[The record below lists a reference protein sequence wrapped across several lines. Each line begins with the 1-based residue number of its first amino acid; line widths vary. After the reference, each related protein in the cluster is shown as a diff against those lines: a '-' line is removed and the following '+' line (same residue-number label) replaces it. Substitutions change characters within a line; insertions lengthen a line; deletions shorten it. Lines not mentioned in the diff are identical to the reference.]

1 MGLCNSCS
9 LPGLWLIYTHA
20 PADGREKDEHT
31 GEWTDGRTDEREE
44 EKRTRCGTP
53 LLPTPYKSSQWWLS
67 LSYPRP
73 LLRHTYRQFS
83 REREINTQHAQQ
95 LLLFERA
102 RALTK
107 WPIMMM
113 MVALFFLACWL
124 LTKKKKKKIERSN
137 QSVNKR
143 RHAWDKNNNNTVVS
157 SACCWPEETKQNN
170 NKQVEH
176 RKIGEHSGKVFRSS
190 SFLRKSSFF
199 SRRVSRNVLVLFQK
213 SRSII

>member
-1 MGLCNSCS
+1 M
-9 LPGLWLIYTHA
+9 
-20 PADGREKDEHT
+20 DGKKMNT
-31 GEWTDGRTDEREE
+31 QVNGRTDERTK
-44 EKRTRCGTP
+44 EKKKKERDVGP
-53 LLPTPYKSSQWWLS
+53 PYC
-67 LSYPRP
+67 R
-73 LLRHTYRQFS
+73 RHIRARNDDYHYHIPDRYCVIYRQFS